1 MPNFL
6 SYKLSRSE
14 NWKCNTLQMHLQ
26 KFGNCKFC
34 KIVEINKFK
43 STNSRTLSTLNVSL
57 TKIFIGFQFSH
68 QIILQVITSISGN
81 FQVTR

>member
-1 MPNFL
+1 MQYTADAFA
-6 SYKLSRSE
+6 KI
-14 NWKCNTLQMHLQ
+14 WQLQILQ
-26 KFGNCKFC
+26 NCGNQQIQIHELLKF
-34 KIVEINKFK
+34 INSKYV
-43 STNSRTLSTLNVSL
+43 NL